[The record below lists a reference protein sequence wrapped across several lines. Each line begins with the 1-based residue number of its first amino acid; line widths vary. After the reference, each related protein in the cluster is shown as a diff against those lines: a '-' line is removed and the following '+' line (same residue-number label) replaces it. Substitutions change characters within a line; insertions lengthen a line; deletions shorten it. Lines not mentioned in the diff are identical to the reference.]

1 MNFKYKC
8 YIQQFFS
15 AIPYGE
21 KLNYL
26 FQKNITKTL
35 PVSDSKFL
43 FKVEMAIK
51 HKDNYKEFNSVKNPT
66 NNYYEFGAGWDLII
80 PLAICHL
87 GYDVD
92 VIDIRKLLV
101 NELVL
106 DSIKRFKNPNFK
118 HPIQL
123 VKESPIK
130 KDLSN
135 LKDVLG
141 LSYHAPEDARKTNYN
156 DNHFDFSS
164 STSTMEHIPPNDI
177 LKILNETYRIMKK
190 GGILSMD
197 IDYIDHWAYFDS
209 NISYYNFLKYSPE
222 EWKKFNPDLNYQNRL
237 RHKDY
242 MNIISKT
249 SFEVVK
255 NVPRLPNEI
264 QKNALRN
271 LTLAD
276 NYKNY
281 SYDELEITGSE
292 IVLLK

>member
-1 MNFKYKC
+1 MNFKIKC
-8 YIQQFFS
+8 YVQRFFS
-15 AIPYGE
+15 AIPNGE

-51 HKDNYKEFNSVKNPT
+51 HKDNFKTFNKLDKPS

-80 PLAICHL
+80 PIAISHL
-87 GYDVD
+87 GYEVD

-101 NELVL
+101 NDLVR
-106 DSIKRFKNPNFK
+106 DSIERFNNLNSKFPLE
-118 HPIQL
+118 I
-123 VKESPIK
+123 VK
-130 KDLSN
+130 KDTINKNLSN
-135 LKDVLG
+135 LKEGLG
-141 LSYHAPEDARKTNYN
+141 LAYHAPEDARNTKYD

-164 STSTMEHIPPNDI
+164 STSTMEHIPPDDI

-209 NISYYNFLKYSPE
+209 SISYYNFLRYSPK
-222 EWKKFNPDLNYQNRL
+222 EWGKLNPDLNYQNRL
-237 RHKDY
+237 RHTDY

-249 SFEVVK
+249 PFEVVK
-255 NVPRLPNEI
+255 NNPRKPNEA
-264 QKNALRN
+264 QSKALSAII
-271 LTLAD
+271 LAD
-276 NYKNY
+276 EYKNY
-281 SYDELEITGSE
+281 SYEELEITGSE
-292 IVLLK
+292 IVLRK

>member
-8 YIQQFFS
+8 YIQRFFS
-15 AIPYGE
+15 TIPNGE

-43 FKVEMAIK
+43 FKVEMAIR
-51 HKDNYKEFNSVKNPT
+51 HKDNFKKFNSIENPA

-80 PLAICHL
+80 PIAISHL
-87 GYDVD
+87 GYEVD
-92 VIDIRKLLV
+92 VIDIRKLLI
-101 NELVL
+101 NDLVK
-106 DSIKRFKNPNFK
+106 DSIERFNNPNFN
-118 HPIQL
+118 HPLKI
-123 VKESPIK
+123 VKKSPLK

-135 LKDVLG
+135 LKEDFG
-141 LSYHAPEDARKTNYN
+141 LSYYAPEDARQTKYD

-190 GGILSMD
+190 GGVLSMD

-209 NISYYNFLKYSPE
+209 NISYYNFLKYSSE

-237 RHKDY
+237 RHSDY
-242 MNIISKT
+242 MKIISQT
-249 SFEVVK
+249 PFEVVK
-255 NVPRLPNEI
+255 NKPRLPNEL
-264 QKNALRN
+264 QRNALRN
-271 LTLAD
+271 LKLAD
-276 NYKNY
+276 MYKNY
-281 SYDELEITGSE
+281 SYEDIEITGSE
-292 IVLLK
+292 IVLRK